1 MGINPDCLSAG
12 LLKPRKGSA
21 RSRATKRPLYKQESI
36 KLKYFRR
43 DSAMQK
49 ILTRDFVLSFFAQFT
64 FSSVFSILIPT
75 IPIYLSRMGAKE
87 AEIGVLVGSLSVSSL
102 VLRPL
107 IGRAL
112 LKIPERRFMI
122 AGAIFYTVSSIAYL
136 FAPPFWPLLAV
147 RVFQGMGLALFSTAS
162 FTLVANVTPETHR
175 GQIISYF
182 YLSINFAFALA
193 PYFGMLLINQFDF
206 PFNFKLL
213 FLVSMA
219 LSLCCLFITLKLK
232 KMQSVP
238 SVDLSL
244 QKQPFLSRE
253 ALPPAIIAFLITITW
268 GALTAFFPLYALSH
282 GVDNPGLFFAA
293 FAITLILVRG
303 LGGKILD
310 IYSRETIILPSL
322 FSLVISMAILAFSR
336 TLPMFILVAI
346 LWGTGTAFLYPAL
359 VAYTLDRTGSSRGP
373 AMGTFTALTDLG
385 AGMGSVIMGVILQ
398 LTNYPIMFLC
408 LALTGIINL
417 LYFYFAVRKKPQTLF
432 PHVEGGP
439 FGRGQG

>member
-1 MGINPDCLSAG
+1 
-12 LLKPRKGSA
+12 
-21 RSRATKRPLYKQESI
+21 
-36 KLKYFRR
+36 
-43 DSAMQK
+43 MQK
-49 ILTRDFVLSFFAQFT
+49 IFTRDFVLSFFAQFT

-75 IPIYLSRMGAKE
+75 IPIYLSRMEAKE

-107 IGRAL
+107 VGRAL

-162 FTLVANVTPETHR
+162 FTLIANVTPETHR

-193 PYFGMLLINQFDF
+193 PYFGMLLVNQFSF

-213 FLVSMA
+213 FLVSTA

-232 KMQSVP
+232 KSQSVP
-238 SVDLSL
+238 SVNVSI
-244 QKQPFLSRE
+244 QNQPFLNRE
-253 ALPPAIIAFLITITW
+253 ALPSAIVAFLITITW
-268 GALTAFFPLYALSH
+268 GAVTAFFPLYALSH

-310 IYSRETIILPSL
+310 IYSREAVILPCL
-322 FSLVISMAILAFSR
+322 FSLVLSMAILAFSR

-346 LWGTGTAFLYPAL
+346 LWGTGVAFLYPAL
-359 VAYTLDRTGSSRGP
+359 VAYALDRAGSSRGP

-398 LTNYPIMFLC
+398 FTSYPIMFSC
-408 LALTGIINL
+408 LAFTGIINI
-417 LYFYFAVRKKPQTLF
+417 LYFYFAIIKKPESLLS
-432 PHVEGGP
+432 PV
-439 FGRGQG
+439 GRE

>member
-1 MGINPDCLSAG
+1 M
-12 LLKPRKGSA
+12 
-21 RSRATKRPLYKQESI
+21 ATK
-36 KLKYFRR
+36 
-43 DSAMQK
+43 K

-87 AEIGVLVGSLSVSSL
+87 AEIGVLVGAFSVSSL
-102 VLRPL
+102 LLRPL
-107 IGRAL
+107 VGRAL

-122 AGAIFYTVSSIAYL
+122 AGALFYTLSSIAYL
-136 FAPPFWPLLAV
+136 VAPPFWPLLAV
-147 RVFQGMGLALFSTAS
+147 RVFQGIGLALFSTAS
-162 FTLVANVTPETHR
+162 FTLVANITPETHR

-206 PFNFKLL
+206 PFNFQLL
-213 FLVSMA
+213 FLVSTG

-232 KMQSVP
+232 KMQGVP
-238 SVDLSL
+238 LVDPSS

-268 GALTAFFPLYALSH
+268 GALTAFFPLYALSQ

-293 FAITLILVRG
+293 FAITLILARG

-310 IYSRETIILPSL
+310 IYAREKIMFPCL
-322 FSLVISMAILAFSR
+322 FTLVISMAILAFSS

-346 LWGTGTAFLYPAL
+346 IWGMGTAFLYPSL
-359 VAYTLDRTGSSRGP
+359 VAYTLDRAGSSRGP

-385 AGMGSVIMGVILQ
+385 AGMGSVIMGIILQ

-408 LALTGIINL
+408 LALTGVINL
-417 LYFYFAVRKKPQTLF
+417 LYFHFFVRRKPQNLLSRAL
-432 PHVEGGP
+432 GGP
-439 FGRGQG
+439 LCRGQG